1 MTRYSLCATTHY
13 LAARRAGLGEE
24 ESLAA
29 GVAIATAIA
38 VFKNRA
44 YSQPKKRF
52 PATTEPKSE
61 PIPETTPETTP
72 EALPTTRIG
81 GFDLLIEPAPLGVVQ
96 ATVVLGGRR
105 TTLKG
110 NSMKGRHEVAK
121 VPPIVVAE
129 LERRLEGVE
138 PTSRKVFDVYR
149 SVRDELGL

>member
-1 MTRYSLCATTHY
+1 MTRYALCATTHY
-13 LAARRAGLGEE
+13 LAARKAGLGEE

-52 PATTEPKSE
+52 PASEPKSE
-61 PIPETTPETTP
+61 PTPETTPDSTP

-121 VPPIVVAE
+121 VPPIIVAE
-129 LERRLEGVE
+129 LEKRLGEVD
-138 PTSRKVFDVYR
+138 PTSRKVFEVYR
-149 SVRDELGL
+149 EVRDELGL